1 MGVGIAAALIVPLL
15 LGEGVDLL
23 LHTTPFGVL
32 IGLLVGITAA
42 CYVAFGQFKRYI

>member
-1 MGVGIAAALIVPLL
+1 MGVGIAVAFIVPLL
-15 LGEGVDLL
+15 LGVGVDLL
-23 LHTTPFGVL
+23 LHTTPLGVL

>member
-1 MGVGIAAALIVPLL
+1 MGIGIAVAFFVPLL
-15 LGEGVDLL
+15 LGVGVDLL
-23 LHTTPFGVL
+23 LHTSPLGVL